1 LSTLL
6 ACRTAIALVTLGPLR
21 ALKTAIALVA
31 FFSFV
36 TLRAL
41 WTLRSLL
48 ACRAGI
54 ALVALNTRHTR
65 RAYRARNALNALRTL
80 RPCWT
85 CWPFRSGI
93 TLGTGLTTAA
103 GQRERNHYREKRK
116 DFHRAPPAPDSLS
129 DETNQRKHRIKE
141 ATLSVREVASLSF
154 WKSSEAEI
162 EALT

>member
-54 ALVALNTRHTR
+54 ALVALNTRH
-65 RAYRARNALNALRTL
+65 RAA
-80 RPCWT
+80 
-85 CWPFRSGI
+85 
-93 TLGTGLTTAA
+93 
-103 GQRERNHYREKRK
+103 
-116 DFHRAPPAPDSLS
+116 PAPDSLS

-154 WKSSEAEI
+154 WKSSEAEV